1 MDDHAVSTGRKVP
14 VWFWIVAVLAVVW
27 NFGGVFDYVMT
38 KTNDAYLESF
48 TPEQV
53 AYFTGF
59 PAWYVAIWAS
69 AVFAA
74 FFASLALLLRMKIAL
89 PLFALSLVLFVAN
102 TIYIYGFTP
111 AVEMMGAGGSVF
123 SVFIFLSLIALTL
136 LSRWAIKA
144 EILR

>member
-1 MDDHAVSTGRKVP
+1 MTDHATTVGRKTP
-14 VWFWIVAVLAVVW
+14 VWFWIVALLATVW

-38 KTNDAYLESF
+38 QTSDAYLESF
-48 TPEQV
+48 TPEQI

-59 PAWYVAIWAS
+59 PALYVAIWAS

-74 FFASLALLLRMKIAL
+74 FFASLALLIRTRFAFH
-89 PLFALSLVLFVAN
+89 LFAFSLVLFVVN

-111 AVEMMGAGGSVF
+111 ALEMMGEGGIVF
-123 SVFIFLSLIALTL
+123 SLFIFVTLIALTWF
-136 LSRWAIKA
+136 SRWATKA